1 MTEPR
6 TDQHLQPD
14 QVAAY
19 VDGSL
24 AGEVRPR
31 VQAHLALCADCR
43 GELVDVARI
52 VGTLP
57 GRRLVRRRVWIPAA
71 AAAALALFLAR
82 PVETPSPTE
91 SGHRQT
97 AVLTPGAPR
106 AILPADTVRSARS
119 LIWSSV
125 AGADRYRLRLFD
137 ASGTVIWEAEIPDT
151 LAALPDTVRLAVRRS
166 YYWKVE
172 AHTGFDRWAPSDLT
186 EFVVRPEDRR

>member
-1 MTEPR
+1 MRESQHEGHALTDPGS
-6 TDQHLQPD
+6 DQHLQPD

-24 AGEVRPR
+24 ATDARAH
-31 VQAHLALCADCR
+31 VQAHLALCAECR
-43 GELVDVARI
+43 RELVDVSRI

-71 AAAALALFLAR
+71 AAAVLAIVLAR

-97 AVLTPGAPR
+97 AVLTTGAPR

-137 ASGTVIWEAEIPDT
+137 ASGTVIWE
-151 LAALPDTVRLAVRRS
+151 
-166 YYWKVE
+166 
-172 AHTGFDRWAPSDLT
+172 
-186 EFVVRPEDRR
+186 